1 MKFIDYMK
9 KCIKEDIEFDAI
21 IGDVEMSHTFCFTS
35 DMKFTKYCKEKY
47 KDLLVSEIRIIKNNG
62 YFDVV
67 EVLYDNEVV
76 GEKFAAALAGYV
88 SEKEYEKLFG

>member
-21 IGDVEMSHTFCFTS
+21 IGDVEMPYTFCFTS

-47 KDLLVSEIRIIKNNG
+47 KELLESEIRIENND
-62 YFDVV
+62 YFNVI
-67 EVLYDNEVV
+67 EVLYDDEVV
-76 GEKFAAALAGYV
+76 GERFAAALAGYV